1 MRLRSSFWA
10 LLGRSPEEAPEG
22 LVEDVRH
29 AMLAALDLFC
39 GSAYLDLDDRIS
51 NARDLDGLWYLRSP
65 LMIAI
70 AENHGEALA
79 RDRMLEITKT
89 FLGSQAGGS

>member
-1 MRLRSSFWA
+1 MRLRNSFWA
-10 LLGRSPEEAPEG
+10 LLGRSREVAPHG
-22 LVEDVRH
+22 LIEDVRH

-51 NARDLDGLWYLRSP
+51 NARDLDALWYLRSP

-79 RDRMLEITKT
+79 RDQMLEITKM
-89 FLGSQAGGS
+89 FAGFQPGAD